1 VDLGLSQK
9 NVVVTGG
16 SKGIGLACA
25 RAFLREGARVAI
37 ISRQPENISA
47 ALAMLPGSA
56 GFVADL
62 RDPDA
67 AKGAIEDIEDK
78 SGPIDILVNSA
89 GAAARTPAG
98 ELTPAAYRAAM
109 DAKFFTYINPTDW
122 LIKKMAARRT
132 GVIVNVIGAG
142 GKVAAPTHIAG
153 GAANAALML
162 TTAGLANAYAGEGI
176 RVLAVNPGMTRTDR
190 VAEGL
195 AAQAALHKITSQEA
209 GRRAV
214 AGIPLGR
221 MAEPDEI
228 ANVVVFLA
236 SAPASYLTGVCIT
249 MDGAA
254 NPIVV

>member
-1 VDLGLSQK
+1 
-9 NVVVTGG
+9 
-16 SKGIGLACA
+16 
-25 RAFLREGARVAI
+25 
-37 ISRQPENISA
+37 
-47 ALAMLPGSA
+47 
-56 GFVADL
+56 
-62 RDPDA
+62 
-67 AKGAIEDIEDK
+67 
-78 SGPIDILVNSA
+78 
-89 GAAARTPAG
+89 
-98 ELTPAAYRAAM
+98 M

-209 GRRAV
+209 GQRAV